1 MGGYWERLI
10 RTMKESLRKVLGRAL
25 LDDEELRTILCEVE
39 ACLNARPLTL
49 VEERPEGPVP
59 LSPFQLLTG
68 RAYMEFPEVGDS
80 EKSWH
85 PTGEKSRRWANRSGY
100 LSTLL
105 PRRRW
110 TGNTEGPKLND
121 LVLILE
127 DNVPR
132 GRCPLGV
139 VVELFPGVDGVAR
152 SARLRTTAAE
162 MTRPVAKLV
171 VLEPA
176 HVSDGRTSSPSGGED
191 VPYETSPT
199 PSA

>member
-1 MGGYWERLI
+1 MEPLYHSVGLRCQLDTERSGEFSPQSALELPALVGG
-10 RTMKESLRKVLGRAL
+10 
-25 LDDEELRTILCEVE
+25 DD
-39 ACLNARPLTL
+39 AR
-49 VEERPEGPVP
+49 
-59 LSPFQLLTG
+59 
-68 RAYMEFPEVGDS
+68 DS
-80 EKSWH
+80 ES
-85 PTGEKSRRWANRSGY
+85 
-100 LSTLL
+100 
-105 PRRRW
+105 
-110 TGNTEGPKLND
+110 TEGPKLND

-139 VVELFPGVDGVAR
+139 VVELFPGADGVAR

-162 MTRPVAKLV
+162 MTRPVSKLV

-191 VPYETSPT
+191 VPYATSPT